1 MSEVLVLPAVL
12 DIRAADDLKTQLL
25 ALRGR
30 PLAIDASAVERLGGL
45 CLQVLLSARRTWDE
59 DRQTLTV
66 APASDAFA
74 DQWAA
79 FGAAPLNPI
88 ETNAADL
95 GAFA

>member
-1 MSEVLVLPAVL
+1 MTETLVLPGVL
-12 DIRAADDLKTQLL
+12 DIRAAETLKTQLL

-45 CLQVLLSARRTWDE
+45 CLQVLLSARRLWAE
-59 DRQTLTV
+59 DGQALTV
-66 APASDAFA
+66 EPASDAFA

-79 FGAAPLNPI
+79 FGAPPLTLS
-88 ETNAADL
+88 ETTPADL